1 MTGRKVRPEKRKETQ
16 SGDGFEVNQKLF
28 IYSRMRTTIKSTSQ
42 S

>member
-16 SGDGFEVNQKLF
+16 SGDGFEVNEKLF
-28 IYSRMRTTIKSTSQ
+28 TYSRMRTTIKSTSQ